1 MNPNFKLNLLTL
13 SLLAITSI
21 AHAEDEVPLK
31 SLMKFKSKANT
42 LPKRKKFL
50 PKAKPKSSRERI
62 YQSSEN
68 IDTIVRSMP
77 GVFTQQDKGSGV
89 LAVNIRGDSGLGRVN
104 TMVDG
109 VTQTFYSTSADA
121 GRSGSSSQFG
131 TALDPNFIAGVDV
144 PKAVSRV
151 PTASI
156 PYPVQPISVL
166 YG

>member
-21 AHAEDEVPLK
+21 AHAEDEVSTQELDEIQVK
-31 SLMKFKSKANT
+31 GKHIAKE
-42 LPKRKKFL
+42 KKVFTEGQ
-50 PKAKPKSSRERI
+50 AKSSRERV

-109 VTQTFYSTSADA
+109 V
-121 GRSGSSSQFG
+121 
-131 TALDPNFIAGVDV
+131 
-144 PKAVSRV
+144 PK
-151 PTASI
+151 PSI
-156 PYPVQPISVL
+156 PLLPMPDAAAAPHNSVRHWIPIL
-166 YG
+166 LPAWM